1 MRAMMNPFDFQL
13 ATRFVF
19 GPGKLAELGTLA
31 AGLGAHRAMLVS
43 DAGVIAAGHTG
54 RAIEYL
60 RAAGVDV
67 ALFDAVH
74 QNPSTRDVA
83 AGAAFARDFQ
93 PDVMIG
99 LGGGSSLDCA
109 KGTNLIHTNGGE
121 IPDYCGI
128 GKATKPMLPM
138 IAVPTTAGTGSEAQS
153 FALISDADTHAKMAC
168 GDHKLACRLA
178 VLDPELTLTQ
188 PAKVTA
194 ITGLDA
200 IAHAIESHVTQ
211 RRNNVSQVFSREA
224 WRLLE
229 ANLER
234 VLADPSDIEARGA
247 MQLGACFG
255 GLAIENSMLGAAHSL
270 ANPLTARYDVMH
282 GEAVSLM
289 LPHVIRFNAATHRV
303 LYEELCRITYRSGDH
318 SDIECVAAL
327 AERIEALVVEA
338 GLPGRLSRYDID
350 VAALPGLA
358 AEAAAQW
365 TAQFNPRE
373 AGEAEMLELYRAAW

>member
-1 MRAMMNPFDFQL
+1 MNPFDFQL

-31 AGLGAHRAMLVS
+31 AGLGVRRAMLVS
-43 DAGVIAAGHTG
+43 DAGVIAAGHTA
-54 RAIEYL
+54 RAFENL
-60 RAAGVDV
+60 RAAGVEV
-67 ALFDAVH
+67 ELFDTVH
-74 QNPSTRDVA
+74 QNPTTRDVA
-83 AGAAFARDFQ
+83 AGVEFARDFQ

-121 IPDYCGI
+121 IPDYCGV
-128 GKATKPMLPM
+128 GKAKQPLLPM

-153 FALISDADTHAKMAC
+153 FALISDPDTHVKMAC

-194 ITGLDA
+194 VTGLDA
-200 IAHAIESHVTQ
+200 IAHAVESHVTR

-229 ANLER
+229 ANLPR
-234 VLADPSDIEARGA
+234 VLADPNDVEARGA
-247 MQLGACFG
+247 MQMGACFG

-270 ANPLTARYDVMH
+270 ANPLTARYDIVH

-289 LPHVIRFNAATHRV
+289 LPHVIRFNAVTHRE
-303 LYEELCRITYRSGDH
+303 LYEELCQITYRSGDH
-318 SDIECVAAL
+318 SDIECVDAL
-327 AERIEALVVEA
+327 ADRIEALMGEA
-338 GLPGRLSRYDID
+338 GLPDRLSRYDID
-350 VAALPGLA
+350 KAALSELA
-358 AEAAAQW
+358 VEAASQW
-365 TAQFNPRE
+365 TAQFNPRQ